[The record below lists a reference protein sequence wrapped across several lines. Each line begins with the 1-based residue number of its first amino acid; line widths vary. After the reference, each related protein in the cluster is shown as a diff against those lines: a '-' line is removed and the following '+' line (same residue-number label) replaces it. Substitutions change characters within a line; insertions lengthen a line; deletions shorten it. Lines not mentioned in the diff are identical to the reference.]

1 MKLRYLAPVVFLAL
15 TTVVAHAQNEFGL
28 YINPIATHVS
38 NSKLDTGPFAYLGPN
53 STGRTFWGVNLGGY
67 DDFYHAA
74 NGITAGIDVR
84 WDDLRANNAVLKDF
98 LVGLRVSGKPFTRP
112 FKPYFQASVGEGAT
126 KSPTSSISVK
136 KFDYRI
142 TGGVDYTLQRH
153 IDFRIIEV
161 GWGQLTTISSAT
173 VGAGGNIAIPSS
185 NMISVSTGLVFRF

>member
-1 MKLRYLAPVVFLAL
+1 MKLRYLAIVVSLAL
-15 TTVVAHAQNEFGL
+15 TTIVAHAQNEIGL

-98 LVGLRVSGKPFTRP
+98 LIGVRVSDKPFSRP
-112 FKPYFQASVGEGAT
+112 FKPYVQASIGGGAT
-126 KSPTSSISVK
+126 KAPNSAISVK
-136 KFDYRI
+136 KVDYRI
-142 TGGVDYTLQRH
+142 SGGLDYTLQRH
-153 IDFRIIEV
+153 IDLRMIEV
-161 GWGQLTTISSAT
+161 GYGQLTTISSAT
-173 VGAGGNIAIPSS
+173 VGAGGNVAIPQSTMLTFSS
-185 NMISVSTGLVFRF
+185 GLVFRF

>member
-1 MKLRYLAPVVFLAL
+1 MKLRYLATVVFLAL
-15 TTVVAHAQNEFGL
+15 TTVAAHAQVGL
-28 YINPIATHVS
+28 YINPIATYVS
-38 NSKLDTGPFAYLGPN
+38 NPVKDPTSFAFLGQN
-53 STGRTFWGVNLGGY
+53 STSRTFWGVNLGGY
-67 DDFYHAA
+67 YDFYHAPT
-74 NGITAGIDVR
+74 GSLTAGLDVR